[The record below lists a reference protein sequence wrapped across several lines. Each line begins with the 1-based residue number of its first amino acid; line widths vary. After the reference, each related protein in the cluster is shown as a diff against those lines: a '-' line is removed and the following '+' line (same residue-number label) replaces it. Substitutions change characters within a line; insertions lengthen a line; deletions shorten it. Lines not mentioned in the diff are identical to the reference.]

1 MPSFKRILF
10 PVDFSE
16 RCRGAAHYAIALA
29 GRFGSEL
36 VLLHVVETPIARPGE
51 LDFGAMAFETDLEGR
66 VEYCRQ
72 LLDAFLENAQP
83 ADPAAQ
89 YLNVEKRIEQGDA
102 ARAIIRFAG
111 ETGVDLIMMPTH
123 GYGAFRRFI
132 LGSVTAKVLH
142 DADCPVWTGVHL
154 EAAPPLDAIALR
166 RVVCAIDL
174 SAANEHP
181 LRAASE
187 LCAEYGA
194 ELTVVHAVPGSEA
207 VPERGMDKELQAH
220 LKIDARERIQKAL
233 ATLDIAA
240 SNVSVESGEVAH
252 VVRSAAASHQSDL
265 VVIGRGVHTGLAGRL
280 RTHSYAII
288 RESPC
293 PVLSI

>member
-1 MPSFKRILF
+1 MPYFKRILF

-29 GRFGSEL
+29 GRFGSDL
-36 VLLHVVETPIARPGE
+36 ILFHVVEAPIARPGE

-72 LLDAFLENAQP
+72 LLDSFLEQAQP
-83 ADPAAQ
+83 GESAAR
-89 YLNVEKRIEQGDA
+89 YVNIEKRLEQGDA
-102 ARAIIRFAG
+102 ARAIIRLAG
-111 ETGVDLIMMPTH
+111 EAGVDLIMMPTH

-154 EAAPPLDAIALR
+154 ESAPPLEAIAFHRIL
-166 RVVCAIDL
+166 CAVDL
-174 SAANEHP
+174 SDANERP
-181 LRAASE
+181 LQAASE
-187 LCAEYGA
+187 LCGEYGA
-194 ELTVVHAVPGSEA
+194 ELIVVHAVPGSEA
-207 VPERGMDKELQAH
+207 IPERGIDKELQSH
-220 LKIDARERIQKAL
+220 LKIDARERIQRCL
-233 ATLDIAA
+233 ATLDIVAA
-240 SNVSVESGEVAH
+240 KICIESGEVAH
-252 VVRSAAASHQSDL
+252 VVKAAAGSHQADL
-265 VVIGRGVHTGLAGRL
+265 VVIGRSAHTGLAGRL

>member
-1 MPSFKRILF
+1 MPYFKRILF

-16 RCRGAAHYAIALA
+16 RCRGAAHYAMALA

-36 VLLHVVETPIARPGE
+36 ILFHVVETPIARPGE

-72 LLDAFLENAQP
+72 LLDSFLEQAQP
-83 ADPAAQ
+83 AEPAAR
-89 YLNVEKRIEQGDA
+89 YLNIEKRIDQGDA
-102 ARAIIRFAG
+102 ARAIIRLAA
-111 ETGVDLIMMPTH
+111 ETRVDLIMMPTH
-123 GYGAFRRFI
+123 GYGAFRRFV

-154 EAAPPLDAIALR
+154 ESAPPLEAIAFR
-166 RVVCAIDL
+166 RILCAIDL
-174 SAANEHP
+174 SEANERP
-181 LRAASE
+181 LQAASE
-187 LCAEYGA
+187 LCGEYGA
-194 ELTVVHAVPGSEA
+194 ELMVVHAVPGMEA
-207 VPERGMDKELQAH
+207 IPERAMDKELQSH
-220 LKIDARERIQKAL
+220 LKIDARDRIQRCLAAL
-233 ATLDIAA
+233 DVVA
-240 SNVSVESGEVAH
+240 SKVCVESGEVAQ
-252 VVRSAAASHQSDL
+252 VVKTAAAAHRADL

>member
-1 MPSFKRILF
+1 MPNFKRILF

-16 RCRGAAHYAIALA
+16 RCRGAAHYAMALA

-36 VLLHVVETPIARPGE
+36 VLFHVVETPIARPGE

-72 LLDAFLENAQP
+72 LLDSFLETAQVEP
-83 ADPAAQ
+83 ATG
-89 YLNVEKRIEQGDA
+89 YLQIEKHIEQGDA
-102 ARAIIRFAG
+102 ARAIIRFAA

-154 EAAPPLDAIALR
+154 ESAPPLEGISFR
-166 RVVCAIDL
+166 RVLCAIDL
-174 SAANEHP
+174 SEMNERP

-187 LCAEYGA
+187 MCDEYGA
-194 ELTVVHAVPGSEA
+194 ELIVVHAVPGAEA
-207 VPERGMDKELQAH
+207 IPERGLDTELRMH
-220 LKIDARERIQKAL
+220 LKRDARERIDRCLAAL
-233 ATLDIAA
+233 DVVAA
-240 SNVSVESGEVAH
+240 HICVEGGEVAH
-252 VVRSAAASHQSDL
+252 VVKASATVHQADL
-265 VVIGRGVHTGLAGRL
+265 VVIGRGAHTGLAGRL

-293 PVLSI
+293 PVLSL